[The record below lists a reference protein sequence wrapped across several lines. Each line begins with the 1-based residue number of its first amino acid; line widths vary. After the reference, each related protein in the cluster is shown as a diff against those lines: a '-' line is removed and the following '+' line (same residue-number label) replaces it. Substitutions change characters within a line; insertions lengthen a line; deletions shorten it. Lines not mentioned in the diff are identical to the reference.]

1 MLNHQIGMLETFGPK
16 KFILTEKGQA
26 GIAVYGPYSE
36 YGEGMYVVTFNL
48 FMHELSV
55 PHEDAVV
62 AIVEV
67 TACCGQE
74 VFAKSNVYASRL
86 LAGRGRI
93 ALDFALT
100 TKRQLEF
107 RVHTTGRASLRIDQD
122 RPVSK
127 IFGQACPGSDGKTS
141 EELRQA
147 LNSTRKMLELSFM
160 ERVSTCEESIARLTR
175 LTSDYY
181 RYANAYATAGS
192 FEIQRRS
199 LELLRLLKPSQAAGF
214 QKRRF
219 GSPNDGGY
227 VMIDDFAD
235 VNAAMSFGI
244 EQNASWDV
252 SIADRGVP
260 VYQFDHTIDAPPVLR
275 GDLIFER
282 KRIAA
287 QGAPGCETINDLA
300 ERHGRPRS
308 ASLILKIDIEHDEWP
323 VFDATTESALSAFSQ
338 IVGEFHGFGSMID
351 SSWSDRARRV
361 FEKLTG
367 QFGVVHVHAN
377 NHCGLNS
384 VANIPVPEVLEITFA
399 NRRRYKLAN
408 TDEIFPGPLDAPNY
422 PYLPDIHLGKF
433 VY

>member
-1 MLNHQIGMLETFGPK
+1 MRCAFT
-16 KFILTEKGQA
+16 
-26 GIAVYGPYSE
+26 PY
-36 YGEGMYVVTFNL
+36 
-48 FMHELSV
+48 
-55 PHEDAVV
+55 
-62 AIVEV
+62 
-67 TACCGQE
+67 
-74 VFAKSNVYASRL
+74 
-86 LAGRGRI
+86 
-93 ALDFALT
+93 
-100 TKRQLEF
+100 
-107 RVHTTGRASLRIDQD
+107 
-122 RPVSK
+122 
-127 IFGQACPGSDGKTS
+127 
-141 EELRQA
+141 
-147 LNSTRKMLELSFM
+147 
-160 ERVSTCEESIARLTR
+160 
-175 LTSDYY
+175 
-181 RYANAYATAGS
+181 
-192 FEIQRRS
+192 
-199 LELLRLLKPSQAAGF
+199 
-214 QKRRF
+214 
-219 GSPNDGGY
+219 
-227 VMIDDFAD
+227 
-235 VNAAMSFGI
+235 
-244 EQNASWDV
+244 
-252 SIADRGVP
+252 
-260 VYQFDHTIDAPPVLR
+260 DAPPVLR